1 MPELKTMI
9 TERMRAES
17 IADAPAD
24 PQHLRLCELGMS
36 VFCDDE
42 TVHEAFGGV
51 MNGSEKVGV
60 SVRDSPEDKTG
71 HGQKVVWSAHSLHDS
86 FVCRPSLMRVLP
98 AVRSAT
104 ARRHTRLTRTTS
116 RSRWSRWATTSP
128 RGR

>member
-24 PQHLRLCELGMS
+24 PQHLRLCELGHS
-36 VFCDDE
+36 VFCDE
-42 TVHEAFGGV
+42 QTVHEAFGGV
-51 MNGSEKVGV
+51 MNGAEKIGV

-71 HGQKVVWSAHSLHDS
+71 HGQRVVWSAPSLHDS
-86 FVCRPSLMRVLP
+86 FACRPSLMRALP

-104 ARRHTRLTRTTS
+104 AHRHTRLTRSTS
-116 RSRWSRWATTSP
+116 RSRWSRRATTSP
-128 RGR
+128 RSR